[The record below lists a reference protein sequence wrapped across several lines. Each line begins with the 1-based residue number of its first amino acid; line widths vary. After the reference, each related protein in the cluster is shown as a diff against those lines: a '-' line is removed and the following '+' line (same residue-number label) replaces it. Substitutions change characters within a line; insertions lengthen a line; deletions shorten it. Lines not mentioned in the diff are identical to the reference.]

1 MACRMAIDAVRTVT
15 EEEKSGKKVI
25 DIKRYAR
32 VEKVGASSLPS
43 VSV

>member
-32 VEKVGASSLPS
+32 VEKVIASSL
-43 VSV
+43 